1 MSWGW
6 SSRRGRVLSRP
17 GIGVLGWVI
26 GPDLVDEAVG
36 DGLAW
41 EMRLRALPSRLGV
54 YFVLGLCLFSDLP
67 YGGGLRKL
75 TCGLETVLAAA
86 GWRVPASTALTAVR
100 RRIGEKPLESLF
112 GRVCSALSP
121 GRSPWSHVCG
131 LLAVAWDGT
140 TVAAEAVFAAG
151 CAGGGG
157 RGGRRGRMCGGWW
170 RWPGTG
176 PRWPARPARPIP
188 PRSA

>member
-6 SSRRGRVLSRP
+6 SSRRGRVLSRA

-41 EMRLRALPSRLGV
+41 EMRLRALPSRLGG

-67 YGGGLRKL
+67 YGGVMRK
-75 TCGLETVLAAA
+75 AA
-86 GWRVPASTALTAVR
+86 GWRVPARPALRAVR
-100 RRIGEKPLESLF
+100 RRLGERPLESLF

-121 GRSPWSHVCG
+121 GRSPWSH
-131 LLAVAWDGT
+131 
-140 TVAAEAVFAAG
+140 
-151 CAGGGG
+151 
-157 RGGRRGRMCGGWW
+157 
-170 RWPGTG
+170 
-176 PRWPARPARPIP
+176 
-188 PRSA
+188 